1 MPRPSYSKAP
11 WISTRSF
18 RTNRV
23 PPQTIKTEHPGRANV
38 PTGVFFESG
47 YRAVSPGAAHR
58 PESRPASN
66 HYFQLPTA
74 VPNRSHSVSSRA
86 CIPIPCPYRIQKA
99 GDEITMISSPASLI
113 LRFLVRNAGS
123 PTAVGLPPPATS
135 ALRHKTAGEPI
146 ATTKAQSRPN
156 RPPAGNRSTPRYR
169 ANARASSRNASPVT
183 ESREAIGSP
192 ESPPSAI
199 ACTSGT
205 DPRNGTPCSAASA
218 ATRPSGP
225 AGPKI

>member
-1 MPRPSYSKAP
+1 MPRLSYSKAP

-38 PTGVFFESG
+38 PTGVFLNPVIDRFPWG
-47 YRAVSPGAAHR
+47 RAPTGKSAP
-58 PESRPASN
+58 PPTII
-66 HYFQLPTA
+66 FQLPTA
-74 VPNRSHSVSSRA
+74 VPNRSHPVSSRA
-86 CIPIPCPYRIQKA
+86 CIPIPCLYRTQKA
-99 GDEITMISSPASLI
+99 GDKITMISSPASLI

-135 ALRHKTAGEPI
+135 APRHKTAGEPI
-146 ATTKAQSRPN
+146 EITKAQSRPN

-225 AGPKI
+225 AGPKM